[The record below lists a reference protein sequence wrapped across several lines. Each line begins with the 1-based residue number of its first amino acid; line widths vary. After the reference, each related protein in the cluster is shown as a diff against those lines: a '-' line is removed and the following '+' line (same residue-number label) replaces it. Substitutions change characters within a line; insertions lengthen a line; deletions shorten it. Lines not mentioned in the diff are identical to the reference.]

1 MSPRNS
7 VSRATRRPLAEM
19 RHFLA
24 AVILAAGTLGVAS
37 MRAGA
42 AAPTPLARLEQTTEQ
57 VRHLTP
63 LHSVAAAF
71 LPDAPFNTVVQ
82 ANMRKG
88 ETDVQV
94 EIGRR
99 ELVLLGLLSASADY
113 HKILYQNVT
122 SQVLG
127 LYDYYA
133 KKLYVRNE
141 SGKVFGVDRY
151 AIAHEYTHALQDQH
165 YNLKKLMP
173 DESALAY
180 RNSDAEG
187 AHHALIEGDAVNT
200 QYLYISK
207 AYTPKEIHDLVNE
220 PVPRVQPL
228 PKALQRQFDFPYTA
242 GLQFAQKLYKSG
254 GMTGVDAAFHRLPNS
269 TFDIMHPSAYLRH
282 WKPVNVSLHGVRGF
296 TDWKQV
302 DDDVNGAF
310 GIDIILWQYVSKS
323 LADHVTNAYRGDRY
337 IFLENGT
344 QDAML
349 LKSAWTSPKSAA
361 AAKAAWVQTVRAQL
375 PNAHVS
381 GKGATTLVQGNMSV
395 YLHVSKSSLKVA
407 YAPTAALAQQ
417 LGTLPTS

>member
-1 MSPRNS
+1 
-7 VSRATRRPLAEM
+7 M

-24 AVILAAGTLGVAS
+24 ALILASGALGIGSA
-37 MRAGA
+37 RAGA
-42 AAPTPLARLEQTTEQ
+42 AAPSPLAQLEQTTEQ
-57 VRHLTP
+57 VRHLMP
-63 LHSVAAAF
+63 LRSVAAAF
-71 LPDAPFNTVVQ
+71 LPNAQFNAVVQ
-82 ANMRKG
+82 ANMRKA
-88 ETDVQV
+88 ETDAEV

-99 ELVLLGLLSASADY
+99 ELVLLGLLSPTADY

-173 DESALAY
+173 DESAVTY

-207 AYTPKEIHDLVNE
+207 AYTPQEIRDLVNE
-220 PVPRVQPL
+220 PVPPVQPL
-228 PKALQRQFDFPYTA
+228 PKALQRQFNFPYTA
-242 GLQFAQKLYKSG
+242 GLQFVQKLYKTG
-254 GMTGVDAAFHRLPNS
+254 GMTGVDSAYHRLPNS
-269 TFDIMHPSAYLRH
+269 TYEIMHPSAYLQH
-282 WKPVNVSLHGVRGF
+282 WRPINVALHAVSGF
-296 TDWKQV
+296 TDWQQV

-310 GIDIILWQYVSKS
+310 GIDIILWQNESKS

-337 IFLENGT
+337 IFLENGA

-349 LKSAWTSPKSAA
+349 LNSVWTSSKAA
-361 AAKAAWVQTVRAQL
+361 VAAKSAWVQTVRAQL

-381 GKGATTLVQGNMSV
+381 GKGATTLVQGNISV
-395 YLHVSKSSLKVA
+395 YFHVSKTSLKVA
-407 YAPTAALAQQ
+407 YAPTGALAEQ
-417 LGTLPTS
+417 LGTAPTS